1 MTPKNTAFE
10 SIRLGLLPK
19 LKRPDGTPGLTLI
32 PDQLQVGIVLAA
44 FDDEVPITGDDLE
57 AWGVTFDEAYAAALS
72 NLRGRSSRNQ
82 LQDVDTVPGMAMYLP
97 GRTDAASRALI
108 LDDLLEHFPAEGVLF
123 AAPTTDQLLIVPLY
137 DMDSLSAIRVLV
149 TATHLATQ
157 NCTWPLSNQ
166 LFWTDG
172 TEITHIQVVHETDNV
187 DILAPPEF
195 LAAVER
201 LASMSLV
208 AVAGEA

>member
-1 MTPKNTAFE
+1 MITKNATFE

-19 LKRPDGTPGLTLI
+19 LKKPDGTPGLTLI
-32 PDQLQVGIVLAA
+32 SDELQVGLVLAA
-44 FDDEVPITGDDLE
+44 IDEEISITRDDLE
-57 AWGVTFDEAYAAALS
+57 EWGVTFDEAYAAALE
-72 NLRGRSSRNQ
+72 NLLARSSRNQ

-97 GRTDAASRALI
+97 GRTDAASRALV
-108 LDDLLEHFPAEGVLF
+108 LQDLLDVFPAEGVLF
-123 AAPTTDQLLIVPLY
+123 AVPTTDQLLLIPLH
-137 DMDSLSAIRVLV
+137 DMESLSAIRVLV

-157 NCTWPLSNQ
+157 NCSHPLSNQ

-172 TEITHIQVVHETDNV
+172 DEITHIQVVHETDNV

-201 LASMSLV
+201 LASMSMV